1 MKMKY
6 SLLFVAF
13 LMLLTPLKAS
23 AVFDGE
29 RHGFMMNIGGGF
41 GQGRFSWQGNS
52 VDGTGFIADIKIGGG
67 PSDQVH
73 IYYVNQALWYS
84 PGSSSSRVINAFYGG
99 GVSYYLEPQAPSLF
113 FSGAL
118 GLGMLINADWDG
130 SDSGGFGFTLG
141 AGYEIVRNLAVEFT
155 FMNSSVSSDFSS
167 ENNTISHFAITFSW
181 LAY

>member
-1 MKMKY
+1 MILYQHCRYIPTVILADYPFWGNTMKMKY

-84 PGSSSSRVINAFYGG
+84 PGSRSSRVINAFYGG

-118 GLGMLINADWDG
+118 GLGMLIERR
-130 SDSGGFGFTLG
+130 LG
-141 AGYEIVRNLAVEFT
+141 WFLR
-155 FMNSSVSSDFSS
+155 
-167 ENNTISHFAITFSW
+167 
-181 LAY
+181 